1 MYLIVDFYIF
11 LWFNRYLL
19 VIKGELIMNKYY
31 IKSTFTIAKE
41 FVILA
46 NSKEEAEYEIR
57 DLRFS
62 SDDLKESTVQRVRI
76 NSTEEVK

>member
-1 MYLIVDFYIF
+1 M
-11 LWFNRYLL
+11 NRYH
-19 VIKGELIMNKYY
+19 
-31 IKSTFTIAKE
+31 IKSTFTVAKE

-57 DLRFS
+57 DLRFG
-62 SDDLKESTVQRVRI
+62 SDDLKESTVKRVRI